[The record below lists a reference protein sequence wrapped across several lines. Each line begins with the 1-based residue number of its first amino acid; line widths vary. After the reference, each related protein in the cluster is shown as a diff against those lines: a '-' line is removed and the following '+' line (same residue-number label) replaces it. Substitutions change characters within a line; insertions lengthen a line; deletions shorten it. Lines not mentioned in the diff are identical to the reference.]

1 MNTDYLVRMIRSSER
16 KYFFRLAT
24 TGCDDSSQPRSPV
37 APGNLPREIID
48 LLLNGIERE
57 VLRERKPQLQELESV
72 LGSLLLQRGIRGEFD
87 NAHDNSDAPAEGLD
101 NYQNSSLPL
110 VRKLIQEGYL
120 RDESKWLTSKGFAKI
135 GSRILEDVMKALKI
149 GEIGLHDT
157 QNLGSGSVILDTVR
171 KYEAGGDVRL
181 INIPVSLLNS
191 VQRLQMELGRVEI
204 PLKMKSEDFEEYE
217 TLRDVRTSVVYCID
231 LSSTMRYSTMFGD
244 ISRIEAAKKALWS
257 LLLLNRKYFP
267 NDTIHVVGFGSL
279 ASPVNIF
286 DIPYLKT
293 FEAGSDF
300 LHYTNYQ
307 AAFRLSK
314 KMLYKDGAANKRIIL
329 ITDGHPSACF
339 MDDSREV
346 EKILATRPYS
356 HFYKP
361 GDSTLNSVKE
371 EYDMKLDCSS
381 GNMVYLCYRYKQVD
395 QYIAERTIVEAA
407 KCLKKGIYIDTLMI
421 SEEDSLLSFV
431 NEMERRVMGRSYY
444 VRPEALDRALLT
456 DFIRNKKTM
465 IHASG

>member
-1 MNTDYLVRMIRSSER
+1 MNTDCLVRMTSSSER

-24 TGCDDSSQPRSPV
+24 SGDNSSEPRSSE
-37 APGNLPREIID
+37 APGNLPKEILD
-48 LLLNGIERE
+48 LLLNVIERE
-57 VLRERKPQLQELESV
+57 VLREKKPQLQELESV
-72 LGSLLLQRGIRGEFD
+72 LGGLLMQRGIQEEFD
-87 NAHDNSDAPAEGLD
+87 NVQGNSDAPAEGLD
-101 NYQNSSLPL
+101 NIQSSSLPL

-157 QNLGSGSVILDTVR
+157 KNLGSGSVILDTVR
-171 KYEAGGDVRL
+171 KYEAGDDVRL
-181 INIPVSLLNS
+181 INIPMSLLNS
-191 VQRLQMELGRVEI
+191 VQRLQTELGRVEI

-244 ISRIEAAKKALWS
+244 MSRIEAAKKALWS

-267 NDTIHVVGFGSL
+267 NDTIYVVGFGSL

-286 DIPYLKT
+286 DIPYLRT

-314 KMLYKDGAANKRIIL
+314 KILYKDGSANKRIIL

-339 MDDSREV
+339 VDDSREV
-346 EKILATRPYS
+346 EKILETRPYS
-356 HFYKP
+356 HFYMP
-361 GDSTLNSVKE
+361 EDSTLNRVKD

-381 GNMVYLCYRYKQVD
+381 GNLVYLCYRYKQVD
-395 QYIAERTIVEAA
+395 RYIAERTIIEAG

-444 VRPEALDRALLT
+444 VRPEVLDRALLT